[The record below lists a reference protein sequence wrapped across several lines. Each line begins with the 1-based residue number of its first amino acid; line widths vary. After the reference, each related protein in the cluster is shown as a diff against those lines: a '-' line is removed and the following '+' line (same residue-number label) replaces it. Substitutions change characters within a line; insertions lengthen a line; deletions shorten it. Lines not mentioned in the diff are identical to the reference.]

1 MVIQHDATRDYL
13 RGLANRLEAA
23 GHGDKGALLAEAR
36 ALYGWSQNK
45 LYAELARQAGWTSGR
60 KARADKGR
68 TRVPES
74 TVEFVAALSRGS
86 VRANGKQTMF
96 TPVAGSIAA
105 ANGHAVDVSTR
116 QLNRLIRD
124 RRMGV
129 AQTREARAPV
139 RLRSLHPNHVHQVDP
154 SLCLVYYLRGEQ
166 RIIRD
171 DAFYK
176 NKLEGLAKVAFKCWR
191 YVLYDHAS
199 GLVLP
204 WYVEAAGESPL
215 NLFRFL
221 MFAWGRQ
228 PGRRFLGVP
237 RILMWDKGSANTA
250 TAVKNLLAA
259 LEVEGITHAP
269 GNARAKGGVEGGN
282 NLVETQFECRLR
294 FEPVH
299 SAEELNR
306 AAGTWA
312 EAWNAN
318 LIPGQDTRLH
328 RDGLQP
334 VARYDLWQRIREE
347 ELRLLPP
354 VEVCQA
360 FLEGKTVTRKV
371 ARDLTIGYAHPRAEG
386 SRRYDLAGLA
396 GICAGD
402 VLEVSPLLFGDCAI
416 SLSVPRHDGE
426 PIKYRLEP
434 LAEERDGF
442 GFPLGAPVIGERYAA
457 RPDSDADRAGKRLD
471 ALLYPEM
478 DAAAMARAKR
488 DNVAPMG
495 GAVNAHSHLAE
506 IEIPDALLRR
516 GTEIALQAIQFEE
529 RPMSVAETAEA
540 LRALGVERPD
550 LYAWLAQHY
559 PEGVLPAALDLCAA
573 HARGAGAGLKVVGA

>member
-13 RGLANRLEAA
+13 RQLASRLESA
-23 GHGDKGALLAEAR
+23 GHGQKGALIAEAR

-45 LYAELARQAGWTSGR
+45 LYAELARQAGWISGR

-68 TRVPES
+68 TRVAEES
-74 TVEFVAALSRGS
+74 LAFVSALSRGS

-105 ANGHAVDVSTR
+105 ANGHAVEVSTR

-124 RRMGV
+124 RRLGV
-129 AQTREARAPV
+129 AQGRAERAPV
-139 RLRSLHPNHVHQVDP
+139 QLRSLHPNHVHQVDP

-176 NKLEGLAKVAFKCWR
+176 NKLEGLAKVQFKCWR
-191 YVLYDHAS
+191 YVLFDHAS

-204 WYVEAAGESPL
+204 WYVEAAGESPV

-228 PGRRFLGVP
+228 DGRRFHGVP
-237 RILMWDKGSANTA
+237 KILMWDKGSANTA
-250 TAVKNLLAA
+250 TAVQNLLAA
-259 LEVEGITHAP
+259 LEVESITHAP

-299 SAEELNR
+299 SVDALN
-306 AAGTWA
+306 AAAARWA

-318 LIPGQDTRLH
+318 LIPGQDTRL
-328 RDGLQP
+328 RREGIEP
-334 VARYDLWQRIREE
+334 IARYDLWQRIREA
-347 ELRLLPP
+347 ELRLLPA
-354 VEVCQA
+354 VAVCQA
-360 FLEGKTVTRKV
+360 FLEGKATTRKV
-371 ARDLTIGYAHPRAEG
+371 GRDLTLRYAHPRAEG
-386 SRRYDLAGLA
+386 TRRYDLAGLA

-402 VLEVSPLLFGDCAI
+402 VLDVSPLLFGDCAI
-416 SLSVPRHDGE
+416 SLTVPRPDGE
-426 PIKYRLEP
+426 AIKYRLEP
-434 LAEERDGF
+434 LAEARDGY
-442 GFPLGAPVIGERYAA
+442 GFPLAAPVIGERYAA
-457 RPDSDADRAGKRLD
+457 RAETDADRAGKQLD

-478 DAAAMARAKR
+478 DAAAIAKAKR
-488 DNVAPMG
+488 GNATLMG
-495 GAVNAHSHLAE
+495 GTVNAHSHLAE
-506 IEIPDALLRR
+506 IDIPTALARR
-516 GTEIALQAIQFEE
+516 GTDIALQAIQFEE
-529 RPMSVAETAEA
+529 RALSTAEAAEA
-540 LRALGVERPD
+540 LRGMGVERPD
-550 LYAWLAQHY
+550 LYAWLAANY
-559 PEGVLPAALDLCAA
+559 PDGVAPAALAACAA
-573 HARGAGAGLKVVGA
+573 RARGLGELKAVGA